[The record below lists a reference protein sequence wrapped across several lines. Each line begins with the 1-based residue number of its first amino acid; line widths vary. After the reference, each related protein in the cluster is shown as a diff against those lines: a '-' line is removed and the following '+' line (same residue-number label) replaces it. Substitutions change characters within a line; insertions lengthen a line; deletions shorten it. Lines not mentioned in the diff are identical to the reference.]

1 MSDYDMSIHSN
12 PDAAAWARFFME
24 TAQKNGWR
32 IEGPDEAT
40 MLGWFANAMCAAL
53 DARAAPPAPRE
64 TCDDH
69 RPDGPDPHPNCRC
82 VEIDRLCSAAA
93 APPRESGGRLCARC
107 KLGREGDPL
116 NADFHCSTCYREME
130 MRARESGGGGF
141 DKRAADAL
149 AREVQKLIDRK
160 VIDSRSMAADAL
172 LDYVDPGPN
181 ESVPGKLAESGG
193 GTGDG
198 REAGFREGVARSLR
212 IVNAMKQRNALAK
225 DRAAVAGRE
234 NAASHRQS
242 DIETCEQIEEQIRSL
257 SPSPRQPT
265 GEDRRERVV
274 EAARVLDASA
284 RKHEEHGQNF
294 PAFWIRDELD
304 ALRAALRSLSP
315 AGDTNTSSPETGP
328 ENGGK

>member
-1 MSDYDMSIHSN
+1 MTNRLTDRELKHLLRVAREEWSETDLARR
-12 PDAAAWARFFME
+12 AAEELA
-24 TAQKNGWR
+24 
-32 IEGPDEAT
+32 D
-40 MLGWFANAMCAAL
+40 L
-53 DARAAPPAPRE
+53 RAAPPAPRE
-64 TCDDH
+64 TTIQTPKWDG
-69 RPDGPDPHPNCRC
+69 RPDWLP
-82 VEIDRLCSAAA
+82 AA

-181 ESVPGKLAESGG
+181 ESVPGKLGESGG
-193 GTGDG
+193 GTGDALTWIERNEPDG
-198 REAGFREGVARSLR
+198 IAIVARALAACPLPFPFKAGRSVDD
-212 IVNAMKQRNALAK
+212 IVNPKCVCG
-225 DRAAVAGRE
+225 DGVH
-234 NAASHRQS
+234 SHS
-242 DIETCEQIEEQIRSL
+242 HGEEECESCPCLRFRPAL

-315 AGDTNTSSPETGP
+315 AGDTNTSSPEGGT
-328 ENGGK
+328 EGGKP